1 MKAKEFRNVILFMG
15 NRWDK
20 DEAVKVFGPNMG
32 AHFYGKWVGAC
43 GQGVWIPDYATMRL
57 FYEMSDQYMQVLLD
71 YVEKNYHGC

>member
-32 AHFYGKWVGAC
+32 AHFYGKWVDTRLRHNEALLRDERP
-43 GQGVWIPDYATMRL
+43 IYA
-57 FYEMSDQYMQVLLD
+57 SVA
-71 YVEKNYHGC
+71 